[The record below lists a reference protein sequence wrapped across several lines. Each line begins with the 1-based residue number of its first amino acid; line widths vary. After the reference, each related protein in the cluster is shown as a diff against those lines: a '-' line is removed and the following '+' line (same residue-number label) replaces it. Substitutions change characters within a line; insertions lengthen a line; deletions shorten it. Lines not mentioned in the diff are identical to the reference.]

1 MARLPRLCLR
11 GIPQHIIQR
20 GNNRQACFACD
31 EDFAAYAGWLKDY
44 SRKYEVKIHAWV
56 FMTNHVHLLATPEEE
71 RGVSDMM
78 KSLRRMYVRYF
89 NHSYRRTG
97 TLWEE
102 RYKASIVDAENYL
115 LTCMRYI
122 ELNPERAGM
131 AQLPEEY
138 AWSSYQ
144 ANGVGK
150 AIKLCTP
157 HPIYK
162 SLGRTVQSR
171 TASYRE
177 LFRYHLEPELVGQI
191 RKSVNQGMALGN
203 DRFKVEIERLAGLRA
218 SVLKRGP
225 KPKK

>member
-1 MARLPRLCLR
+1 MARLPRLCLP

-31 EDFAAYAGWLKDY
+31 EDFAAYATWLEDY

-56 FMTNHVHLLATPEEE
+56 FMTNHVHLLATPEDE
-71 RGVSDMM
+71 RGISDMM
-78 KSLRRMYVRYF
+78 QSLGRMYVRYF
-89 NHSYRRTG
+89 NHSYQRTG
-97 TLWEE
+97 TLWEG
-102 RYKASIVDAENYL
+102 RYKASIVDAESYL

-122 ELNPERAGM
+122 ELNPVRAGM
-131 AQLPEEY
+131 VQLPEEY
-138 AWSSYQ
+138 TWSSYQ
-144 ANGVGK
+144 ANGLGK
-150 AIKLCTP
+150 TIKLCTP
-157 HPIYK
+157 HSIYK
-162 SLGRTVQSR
+162 SLGRTVHNR

-177 LFRYHLEPELVGQI
+177 LFRYHLEPDLIGQI

-203 DRFKVEIERLAGLRA
+203 ERFKAEIECLSGRRA